1 MELVSDFQAL
11 PGSPQ
16 VFVEVL
22 GVCPE
27 TGAGL
32 ETEKVVSNKQVYPP
46 TSRPPNLYF
55 IRVNVL
61 VKLFLTLLHF

>member
-1 MELVSDFQAL
+1 MGLVSDFQAL

-16 VFVEVL
+16 VFMEVL

-32 ETEKVVSNKQVYPP
+32 ETEKVVSKKQVYPP
-46 TSRPPNLYF
+46 PTPPISTSSE
-55 IRVNVL
+55 
-61 VKLFLTLLHF
+61 